1 VAGAATILGSVNA
14 SGTASPFINQV
25 AIGNFPTNPDTS
37 LPAPTRITAPGQLSA
52 LLLSGVSPNVVFVT
66 DSRINIA
73 GQRLKALDVSAA
85 YELPKSEFGK
95 FNVSTAG
102 TFFIDYQFQALP
114 TQGYYEYA
122 GHVTTIAEGQG
133 TIPGMKWFTA
143 LHWSRDRWSA
153 TLNNTYVSSVVD
165 LGAGGIIFA
174 NSTSLRRVAV
184 PSYTSWDSSVSY
196 AFKNISLPGGK
207 KLFSGL
213 KLTLGVNNLADKM
226 PPSAP
231 QAFGGDVG
239 ADLGTYNPIGR
250 LWYLSAGL
258 KF

>member
-1 VAGAATILGSVNA
+1 MSA
-14 SGTASPFINQV
+14 S
-25 AIGNFPTNPDTS
+25 
-37 LPAPTRITAPGQLSA
+37 
-52 LLLSGVSPNVVFVT
+52 
-66 DSRINIA
+66 
-73 GQRLKALDVSAA
+73 
-85 YELPKSEFGK
+85 YEFPKSAFGK
-95 FNVSTAG
+95 FNLSAAG

-122 GHVTTIAEGQG
+122 GHVTTLAEGQG

-143 LHWSRDRWSA
+143 LNWSRDRWSA
-153 TLNNTYVSSVVD
+153 TLNNTYISSVVD
-165 LGAGGIIFA
+165 LGAGGVIFA
-174 NSTSLRRVAV
+174 SSTSLKRVPV
-184 PSYTSWDSSVSY
+184 PSYTFWDTSVSY

-239 ADLGTYNPIGR
+239 VDLATYNPIGR
-250 LWYLSAGL
+250 LWYVSAGL

>member
-1 VAGAATILGSVNA
+1 MSI
-14 SGTASPFINQV
+14 
-25 AIGNFPTNPDTS
+25 
-37 LPAPTRITAPGQLSA
+37 APTRITSAGQLSS

-73 GQRLKALDVSAA
+73 GQKLKAVDVSAN
-85 YELPKSEFGK
+85 YEFPKSTFGN

-114 TQGYYEYA
+114 TQRYFEYA
-122 GHVTTIAEGQG
+122 GHATTLAEGQG

-143 LHWSRDRWSA
+143 LNWSRDRWSA
-153 TLNNTYVSSVVD
+153 TLNNTYISSVVD

-174 NSTSLRRVAV
+174 NSSSLRRVSV
-184 PSYTSWDSSVSY
+184 PSYTSWDASVSY
-196 AFKNISLPGGK
+196 AFKNLGIPGWK
-207 KLFSGL
+207 KTLSGL
-213 KLTLGVNNLADKM
+213 KLTLGVNNLADRM
-226 PPSAP
+226 PPMAP

-239 ADLGTYNPIGR
+239 ADLATYNPIGR